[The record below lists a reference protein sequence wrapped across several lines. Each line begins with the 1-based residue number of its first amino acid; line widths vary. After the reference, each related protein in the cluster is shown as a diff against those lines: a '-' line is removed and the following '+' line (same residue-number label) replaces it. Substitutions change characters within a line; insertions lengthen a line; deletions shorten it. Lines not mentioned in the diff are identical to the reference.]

1 MRGMVGLREI
11 ILFFGGGG
19 TAILCEFTKLE
30 FCDGLRWME
39 RSTYGDYSLKC
50 FNINR
55 DYQLR
60 YRNNVTVYFV
70 NHMILS

>member
-39 RSTYGDYSLKC
+39 RSAYGDYSLKC
-50 FNINR
+50 FNIKEIISW
-55 DYQLR
+55 
-60 YRNNVTVYFV
+60 VTVIMLQF
-70 NHMILS
+70 IL

>member
-39 RSTYGDYSLKC
+39 RSAYGDYSL
-50 FNINR
+50 
-55 DYQLR
+55 
-60 YRNNVTVYFV
+60 NVL
-70 NHMILS
+70 I